1 MQSHSES
8 GAVDGAVGVDRNGDQ
23 DVQDHRQPAAV
34 NECISEQL
42 LVALHRLLLLL
53 VALHRLLLVLLQ
65 LQDLGPRRFDDTV
78 GVLLFY
84 SMIIK
89 S

>member
-8 GAVDGAVGVDRNGDQ
+8 GAVDDGVGVDRSGDQ
-23 DVQDHRQPAAV
+23 DVQDHRQPAAA
-34 NECISEQL
+34 NECISEQ
-42 LVALHRLLLLL
+42 LL

-65 LQDLGPRRFDDTV
+65 LQDLGPSRFDDTV

>member
-42 LVALHRLLLLL
+42 LVALHRLL
-53 VALHRLLLVLLQ
+53 VLLQ
-65 LQDLGPRRFDDTV
+65 LQDLGPRRFDDNV

>member
-1 MQSHSES
+1 MQSHRES
-8 GAVDGAVGVDRNGDQ
+8 GAVDDAVGVDQNGDQ

-42 LVALHRLLLLL
+42 LVALHRLLL
-53 VALHRLLLVLLQ
+53 VLLQ

-78 GVLLFY
+78 GVLLFN